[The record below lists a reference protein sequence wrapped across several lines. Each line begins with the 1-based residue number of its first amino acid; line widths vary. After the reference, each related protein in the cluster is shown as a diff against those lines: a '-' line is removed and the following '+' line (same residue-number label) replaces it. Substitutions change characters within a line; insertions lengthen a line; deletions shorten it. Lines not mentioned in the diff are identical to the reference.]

1 VCHRHI
7 QYMRCQLLSNRAQ
20 GQSGGCWNFTP
31 SKSLKIV
38 QMPSFT
44 ELLIKIFHHLFF
56 FFASITGL
64 LGGHIKKSTIKY
76 NDDVSCVRALPILR
90 SWTPSSGGGGSM
102 WSFNT
107 RQIYGMPWKSV

>member
-1 VCHRHI
+1 VSPSYPIYAVPAALQSSSRSIWWVFELHTLQESKDSTDAQFHRTTDKNI
-7 QYMRCQLLSNRAQ
+7 PP
-20 GQSGGCWNFTP
+20 F
-31 SKSLKIV
+31 V
-38 QMPSFT
+38 
-44 ELLIKIFHHLFF
+44 F

-64 LGGHIKKSTIKY
+64 LGGHIKKSTTKY